1 MKKNQPIYITGHRHP
16 DTDSIA
22 SAIAYAKFKERKGYQ
37 AIPCRLGEI
46 NTETRYLLQR
56 FQFNEPL
63 LFEDARATLG
73 EIEID
78 EPMTV
83 SPMTTIME
91 TLQLM
96 EENNKKS
103 FGVVND
109 KGQLMGMITKSD
121 LSEIGLGDTAIAI
134 RLLKKTPTEFIAK
147 TINGTIL
154 YNDSQRHFNG
164 KVSVVAIAETRL
176 KNYDLSDRLVI
187 VGNDEDAQIT
197 AIQKGAGLL
206 IIVWCDD
213 VSPKVYE
220 MAKKY
225 HCPII
230 KSGHGSMNTTRYLY
244 FSIPVKL
251 IMKTSLVSFNINEI
265 VEDAGRT
272 MMKTRYRSYPVVDDK
287 NRLQGYVS
295 RYHILN
301 QKNKNVILVD
311 HNEFSQSVK
320 GIDKAQLLEVIDH
333 HRIGDII
340 TSQPISFRNEIIGST
355 ATIIASIYMEN
366 QMSIPANLAGLL
378 LGAILSDTLKF
389 KSPTTTEKDI
399 GMAKALACIA
409 GLEIED
415 FAKEMFKVSS
425 SILNKTVEQ
434 LIEHDIKHFDIDGK
448 HIMIGQVIAYDISEV
463 EEIEDELML
472 AMNNYALLHGLDLLV
487 IAFTSIFE
495 NGSVFYGSGELKHI
509 VAEAFPNQKQE
520 KHSFQADILSRKT
533 QIVPAISQAL
543 LNR

>member
-187 VGNDEDAQIT
+187 VGNDR
-197 AIQKGAGLL
+197 G
-206 IIVWCDD
+206 C
-213 VSPKVYE
+213 SNHCNS
-220 MAKKY
+220 KK
-225 HCPII
+225 
-230 KSGHGSMNTTRYLY
+230 L
-244 FSIPVKL
+244 
-251 IMKTSLVSFNINEI
+251 
-265 VEDAGRT
+265 
-272 MMKTRYRSYPVVDDK
+272 
-287 NRLQGYVS
+287 
-295 RYHILN
+295 
-301 QKNKNVILVD
+301 
-311 HNEFSQSVK
+311 
-320 GIDKAQLLEVIDH
+320 
-333 HRIGDII
+333 
-340 TSQPISFRNEIIGST
+340 
-355 ATIIASIYMEN
+355 
-366 QMSIPANLAGLL
+366 PA
-378 LGAILSDTLKF
+378 
-389 KSPTTTEKDI
+389 
-399 GMAKALACIA
+399 
-409 GLEIED
+409 
-415 FAKEMFKVSS
+415 
-425 SILNKTVEQ
+425 
-434 LIEHDIKHFDIDGK
+434 
-448 HIMIGQVIAYDISEV
+448 Y
-463 EEIEDELML
+463 
-472 AMNNYALLHGLDLLV
+472 
-487 IAFTSIFE
+487 
-495 NGSVFYGSGELKHI
+495 
-509 VAEAFPNQKQE
+509 
-520 KHSFQADILSRKT
+520 
-533 QIVPAISQAL
+533 
-543 LNR
+543 